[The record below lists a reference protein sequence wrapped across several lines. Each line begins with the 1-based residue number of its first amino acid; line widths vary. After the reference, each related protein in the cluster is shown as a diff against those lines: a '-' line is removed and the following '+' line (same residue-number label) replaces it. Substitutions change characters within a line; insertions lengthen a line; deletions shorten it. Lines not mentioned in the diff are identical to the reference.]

1 MGPSGKCASGFH
13 PTSPWL
19 PSSVSS
25 TSVEKLITI
34 RRPGR
39 GRVIVVNTGVLY
51 AAADGRDHDHDA
63 LVALL
68 DVRQSAELIVPATR
82 SRSLP

>member
-1 MGPSGKCASGFH
+1 
-13 PTSPWL
+13 
-19 PSSVSS
+19 
-25 TSVEKLITI
+25 
-34 RRPGR
+34 
-39 GRVIVVNTGVLY
+39 VIVVDAGVLY